1 MELLNIEHLS
11 CGYGDRPVL
20 NDVNLTVKE
29 GESVL
34 IAGPNGCGKST
45 LLKAIIGSLPL
56 TAGEIDFQGKSLAG
70 LSVEGRVRA
79 GIGYLRQS
87 HNGAI

>member
-1 MELLNIEHLS
+1 MSELLSVEHLS

-29 GESVL
+29 GETVL

-45 LLKAIIGSLPL
+45 LLKAIIGMLPL
-56 TAGEIDFQGKSLAG
+56 TGGDIRFQGRSG
-70 LSVEGRVRA
+70 PR
-79 GIGYLRQS
+79 
-87 HNGAI
+87 